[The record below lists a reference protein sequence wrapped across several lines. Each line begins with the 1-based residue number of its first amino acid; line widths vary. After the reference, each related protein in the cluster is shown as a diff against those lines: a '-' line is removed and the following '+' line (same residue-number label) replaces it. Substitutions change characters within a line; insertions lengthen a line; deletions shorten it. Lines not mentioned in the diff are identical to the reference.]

1 MDEVEIMSI
10 AGRRLSSKLILSA
23 AFFALSLPTS
33 AFAACVND
41 PDTAQKAAAF
51 TTNPSSLLEGPN
63 GPRSPDDVA
72 ADVQTFVASY
82 PQALP
87 AVLAILKDLEN
98 KGPSSSALQKA
109 IGTGLGKAA
118 NVCKTTDLTFS
129 LEIQSDLG
137 ATGSADAN
145 AQYAALTGNDPT
157 RSVALSGA
165 TTGSSGG
172 VGGQTSATGGTSGTG
187 SSSFQTFVANSVSN
201 NPTNY
206 FSSSVSGA
214 GSAGGTTTTIVCTV
228 SGSC

>member
-1 MDEVEIMSI
+1 
-10 AGRRLSSKLILSA
+10 
-23 AFFALSLPTS
+23 
-33 AFAACVND
+33 
-41 PDTAQKAAAF
+41 
-51 TTNPSSLLEGPN
+51 
-63 GPRSPDDVA
+63 VA

-87 AVLAILKDLEN
+87 AVLAILKDLTS
-98 KGPSSSALQKA
+98 KGASSSALQKA

-129 LEIQSDLG
+129 LEIQGDLG

-187 SSSFQTFVANSVSN
+187 SSFQAFVTNIVSN

-206 FSSSVSGA
+206 FSSSVGGA
-214 GSAGGTTTTIVCTV
+214 GLAGGTTTTIVCTV

>member
-1 MDEVEIMSI
+1 MRTP
-10 AGRRLSSKLILSA
+10 GRFSSKLLLSA
-23 AFFALSLPTS
+23 AFCAFVLLAPTIG
-33 AFAACVND
+33 FAACVND

-87 AVLAILKDLEN
+87 AVLNILKDLSS
-98 KGPSSSALQKA
+98 KGPSTSALQKA

-129 LEIQSDLG
+129 LEIQGDLG
-137 ATGSADAN
+137 AIGSPDAN

-165 TTGSSGG
+165 ATGSSGG
-172 VGGQTSATGGTSGTG
+172 VGGQTTPTGNTFSGA
-187 SSSFQTFVANSVSN
+187 SVQTFVANSVSN

-206 FSSSVSGA
+206 FSSSVGSA
-214 GSAGGTTTTIVCTV
+214 GSAGGTTTTTTIICTV

>member
-1 MDEVEIMSI
+1 MSI
-10 AGRRLSSKLILSA
+10 SARALLARLVFSGLLV
-23 AFFALSLPTS
+23 ALGSTLATR
-33 AFAACVND
+33 ADAACVSD
-41 PDTAQKAAAF
+41 PDAAQKAANF

-63 GPRSPDDVA
+63 GPRSADEIA
-72 ADVQTFVASY
+72 ADVQTYVAAY

-87 AVLAILKDLEN
+87 AVLAILKDLTS
-98 KGPSSSALQKA
+98 KGAGTSALQKA

-129 LEIQSDLG
+129 LEIQGDLG

-187 SSSFQTFVANSVSN
+187 SSVQIFVANSVSN

-214 GSAGGTTTTIVCTV
+214 SSAGGTTTTIVCTV
-228 SGSC
+228 SG

>member
-1 MDEVEIMSI
+1 MSNSR
-10 AGRRLSSKLILSA
+10 GRLSSKLICSA
-23 AFFALSLPTS
+23 IFCAFALSLPEG

-63 GPRSPDDVA
+63 GTRSSDEVA

-82 PQALP
+82 SQALP
-87 AVLAILKDLEN
+87 PVLAILKDLTN
-98 KGPSSSALQKA
+98 KGDSTSALQKA

-172 VGGQTSATGGTSGTG
+172 VGGQTSATGGTSDSG
-187 SSSFQTFVANSVSN
+187 SSFQSFVANSVSN

-206 FSSSVSGA
+206 FSSSVGGA
-214 GSAGGTTTTIVCTV
+214 SSASGTTTAIVCTV

>member
-1 MDEVEIMSI
+1 MSS
-10 AGRRLSSKLILSA
+10 AGRRLSSKLIYLA
-23 AFFALSLPTS
+23 MFCAFALSLPEG

-51 TTNPSSLLEGPN
+51 TTNPSLLLEGPN

-87 AVLAILKDLEN
+87 AVLAILKDLSN
-98 KGPSSSALQKA
+98 KGASTSALQKA

-129 LEIQSDLG
+129 LEIQGDLG

-187 SSSFQTFVANSVSN
+187 SSFQTFVANSVSN

-206 FSSSVSGA
+206 FSSSVGGA

>member
-1 MDEVEIMSI
+1 MSI
-10 AGRRLSSKLILSA
+10 AGRRLSSKLIFSA
-23 AFFALSLPTS
+23 AFLALSLPAS

-51 TTNPSSLLEGPN
+51 TTNPSLLLEGPN
-63 GPRSPDDVA
+63 GTRSPDDVA

-87 AVLAILKDLEN
+87 AVLAILKDLTSR
-98 KGPSSSALQKA
+98 GALTAALQKA

-129 LEIQSDLG
+129 LEIQGDLG
-137 ATGSADAN
+137 ATGSPDAN
-145 AQYAALTGNDPT
+145 TQYAAITGNDPT

-172 VGGQTSATGGTSGTG
+172 VGGQTSATGGTSGSG
-187 SSSFQTFVANSVSN
+187 SSFQTFVSNSVSN

-206 FSSSVSGA
+206 FSSNVGGA